1 MNIYFKS
8 SMYQVSN
15 KIHQMNIYLVID
27 EYLV

>member
-8 SMYQVSN
+8 CMDQVSN
-15 KIHQMNIYLVID
+15 KIYQMNIYLVID